1 MSKST
6 GCRNEPSTSEND
18 TMTMRMRFLFAALT
32 LALAAGSCSREPRT
46 ELFNGR
52 DLAGWV
58 CVTDPEGVG
67 DARDAFSV
75 QNGNIRIAG
84 SPFGYM
90 RTEET
95 YDDYRLHVEWR
106 WIGEATNSGIFQRV
120 QAGDRLWPEAVEC
133 QLQAGRAG
141 DLLGLGGAKI
151 AGAESNGRVFIK
163 PRSGGECE
171 RPAGEWNCA
180 EIVCVGD
187 HIAVCVNGVLQN
199 ECTMRMRFLFAALT
213 LALAAGSCSREP
225 RTELFNG
232 RDLAGWVCVTDPEG
246 VGDARDA
253 FSVQNGNI
261 RIAGSPFGY
270 MRTEET
276 YDDYRLHVEWR
287 WIGEA
292 TNSGIFQRV
301 QAGDRLWPE
310 AVECQLQ
317 AGRAGDLLGLGG
329 AKIAGAE
336 SNGRVFIKPRS
347 GGECER
353 PAGEWNCAEIVCVGD
368 HIAVCVNGVLQNECT
383 GSVRS
388 GYIALQSEGGP
399 VEFRNIWLTR
409 LRRGI

>member
-52 DLAGWV
+52 DLTGWV

-163 PRSGGECE
+163 PRSGGGVRAARRRMELCRDRLRGRSYRGLCQRRFAE
-171 RPAGEWNCA
+171 RVHRIGPQRVYRASERGRSRGVPQHLADPLETRDLGCGWRLRLALVTNTEHANKGCSPLFACSYVRVFVQNPGMPLEAVLKRLRKQGYLFSQKVLTVFDWQSFIACSGTRTTDSPRAGGTAAVLLRPPTRAGGGFPRGTGGVTLVFLLLAWHSRKRSLLCC
-180 EIVCVGD
+180 CVGCHQKYRKPD
-187 HIAVCVNGVLQN
+187 DVAGVLPFFPQKVPKN
-199 ECTMRMRFLFAALT
+199 LPA
-213 LALAAGSCSREP
+213 
-225 RTELFNG
+225 
-232 RDLAGWVCVTDPEG
+232 
-246 VGDARDA
+246 DA
-253 FSVQNGNI
+253 FAYFVPSNV
-261 RIAGSPFGY
+261 GSGRPPK
-270 MRTEET
+270 R
-276 YDDYRLHVEWR
+276 
-287 WIGEA
+287 
-292 TNSGIFQRV
+292 RV
-301 QAGDRLWPE
+301 
-310 AVECQLQ
+310 
-317 AGRAGDLLGLGG
+317 
-329 AKIAGAE
+329 
-336 SNGRVFIKPRS
+336 
-347 GGECER
+347 
-353 PAGEWNCAEIVCVGD
+353 
-368 HIAVCVNGVLQNECT
+368 
-383 GSVRS
+383 
-388 GYIALQSEGGP
+388 
-399 VEFRNIWLTR
+399 
-409 LRRGI
+409 

>member
-151 AGAESNGRVFIK
+151 ARSAGAAVQLVAKDGAYAQLRM
-163 PRSGGECE
+163 PSG
-171 RPAGEWNCA
+171 
-180 EIVCVGD
+180 EIRNV
-187 HIAVCVNGVLQN
+187 
-199 ECTMRMRFLFAALT
+199 
-213 LALAAGSCSREP
+213 
-225 RTELFNG
+225 
-232 RDLAGWVCVTDPEG
+232 
-246 VGDARDA
+246 DARCRA
-253 FSVQNGNI
+253 
-261 RIAGSPFGY
+261 
-270 MRTEET
+270 T
-276 YDDYRLHVEWR
+276 
-287 WIGEA
+287 IGEVG
-292 TNSGIFQRV
+292 NSEHANI
-301 QAGDRLWPE
+301 
-310 AVECQLQ
+310 QLGK
-317 AGRAGDLLGLGG
+317 AGRARWMGKRPWTRGESMNPVDHPHGG
-329 AKIAGAE
+329 RTRGGKPPVSPWGKGEVRTRRPKKA
-336 SNGRVFIKPRS
+336 SNKMIVRR
-347 GGECER
+347 R
-353 PAGEWNCAEIVCVGD
+353 P
-368 HIAVCVNGVLQNECT
+368 NGKN
-383 GSVRS
+383 RK
-388 GYIALQSEGGP
+388 
-399 VEFRNIWLTR
+399 
-409 LRRGI
+409 

>member
-141 DLLGLGGAKI
+141 GEQRKGLHQAAQRRGVRAARRRMELCRDRLRGRSYRGLCQRRFAERVHRIGPQRVYRASERGRSRGVPQHLADPLETRDLGCGWRL
-151 AGAESNGRVFIK
+151 R
-163 PRSGGECE
+163 
-171 RPAGEWNCA
+171 
-180 EIVCVGD
+180 
-187 HIAVCVNGVLQN
+187 
-199 ECTMRMRFLFAALT
+199 
-213 LALAAGSCSREP
+213 LALVPNARTCEHGVFAHVRMFACSCGTAAFVP
-225 RTELFNG
+225 VRTVEIPDSLH
-232 RDLAGWVCVTDPEG
+232 RVITVLHQSLYAKSATKL
-246 VGDARDA
+246 
-253 FSVQNGNI
+253 
-261 RIAGSPFGY
+261 RI
-270 MRTEET
+270 
-276 YDDYRLHVEWR
+276 
-287 WIGEA
+287 
-292 TNSGIFQRV
+292 
-301 QAGDRLWPE
+301 
-310 AVECQLQ
+310 
-317 AGRAGDLLGLGG
+317 
-329 AKIAGAE
+329 K
-336 SNGRVFIKPRS
+336 
-347 GGECER
+347 
-353 PAGEWNCAEIVCVGD
+353 
-368 HIAVCVNGVLQNECT
+368 
-383 GSVRS
+383 
-388 GYIALQSEGGP
+388 
-399 VEFRNIWLTR
+399 
-409 LRRGI
+409 

>member
-1 MSKST
+1 MSQSP

-95 YDDYRLHVEWR
+95 YDDYRL
-106 WIGEATNSGIFQRV
+106 
-120 QAGDRLWPEAVEC
+120 QAR
-133 QLQAGRAG
+133 RAG

-187 HIAVCVNGVLQN
+187 HIAG
-199 ECTMRMRFLFAALT
+199 
-213 LALAAGSCSREP
+213 
-225 RTELFNG
+225 
-232 RDLAGWVCVTDPEG
+232 
-246 VGDARDA
+246 
-253 FSVQNGNI
+253 
-261 RIAGSPFGY
+261 
-270 MRTEET
+270 
-276 YDDYRLHVEWR
+276 
-287 WIGEA
+287 
-292 TNSGIFQRV
+292 
-301 QAGDRLWPE
+301 
-310 AVECQLQ
+310 
-317 AGRAGDLLGLGG
+317 
-329 AKIAGAE
+329 
-336 SNGRVFIKPRS
+336 
-347 GGECER
+347 
-353 PAGEWNCAEIVCVGD
+353 
-368 HIAVCVNGVLQNECT
+368 CVNGVLQNECT

>member
-141 DLLGLGGAKI
+141 DLPDA
-151 AGAESNGRVFIK
+151 FIREQIRNSYLLVVRRSVT
-163 PRSGGECE
+163 PRSLRE
-171 RPAGEWNCA
+171 
-180 EIVCVGD
+180 EI
-187 HIAVCVNGVLQN
+187 L
-199 ECTMRMRFLFAALT
+199 R
-213 LALAAGSCSREP
+213 
-225 RTELFNG
+225 
-232 RDLAGWVCVTDPEG
+232 
-246 VGDARDA
+246 
-253 FSVQNGNI
+253 
-261 RIAGSPFGY
+261 
-270 MRTEET
+270 
-276 YDDYRLHVEWR
+276 HVEEH
-287 WIGEA
+287 G
-292 TNSGIFQRV
+292 
-301 QAGDRLWPE
+301 LPE
-310 AVECQLQ
+310 
-317 AGRAGDLLGLGG
+317 
-329 AKIAGAE
+329 
-336 SNGRVFIKPRS
+336 
-347 GGECER
+347 
-353 PAGEWNCAEIVCVGD
+353 
-368 HIAVCVNGVLQNECT
+368 
-383 GSVRS
+383 
-388 GYIALQSEGGP
+388 
-399 VEFRNIWLTR
+399 
-409 LRRGI
+409 

>member
-1 MSKST
+1 MGVRHRPGGRRRRP
-6 GCRNEPSTSEND
+6 GCLLRAE
-18 TMTMRMRFLFAALT
+18 
-32 LALAAGSCSREPRT
+32 REYPHSGQSVRVHAH
-46 ELFNGR
+46 G
-52 DLAGWV
+52 
-58 CVTDPEGVG
+58 G
-67 DARDAFSV
+67 D
-75 QNGNIRIAG
+75 
-84 SPFGYM
+84 
-90 RTEET
+90 
-95 YDDYRLHVEWR
+95 
-106 WIGEATNSGIFQRV
+106 
-120 QAGDRLWPEAVEC
+120 
-133 QLQAGRAG
+133 
-141 DLLGLGGAKI
+141 
-151 AGAESNGRVFIK
+151 
-163 PRSGGECE
+163 
-171 RPAGEWNCA
+171 
-180 EIVCVGD
+180 
-187 HIAVCVNGVLQN
+187 
-199 ECTMRMRFLFAALT
+199 
-213 LALAAGSCSREP
+213 
-225 RTELFNG
+225 
-232 RDLAGWVCVTDPEG
+232 
-246 VGDARDA
+246 
-253 FSVQNGNI
+253 
-261 RIAGSPFGY
+261 
-270 MRTEET
+270 
-276 YDDYRLHVEWR
+276 RLHVEWR